1 VLLLSFVN
9 VGQLG
14 GGLKNWH
21 EKDGAAGCIL
31 LLFNCVFFF
40 TGDTDPRPF
49 FAAILVLF
57 LETKHTESDHA
68 AHRFFMT
75 TLKTFCHL
83 DGDISMRALVS
94 FSRFAE
100 VQVAC
105 RRSSLAPFACASAI
119 GFIEYCDMLKAWEKT
134 PVPTVGKHGRILSY

>member
-1 VLLLSFVN
+1 MLLLSFVN

-14 GGLKNWH
+14 GGLKDWH

-57 LETKHTESDHA
+57 LETKHTESDDA

-75 TLKTFCHL
+75 MLKAFCHL
-83 DGDISMRALVS
+83 DGDISMRARVS
-94 FSRFAE
+94 FSRLPRCKLLAE
-100 VQVAC
+100 DPLW
-105 RRSSLAPFACASAI
+105 RRLRVLQLSDLSNIVTC
-119 GFIEYCDMLKAWEKT
+119 CDML
-134 PVPTVGKHGRILSY
+134 